1 MNYTEFIHTE
11 LHRYLY
17 NKLYRVMG
25 SEAAIDVIHKIYW
38 YWTCYL
44 TAIVDD
50 NDTGQLEYIIR
61 KAQAEGPLNESFNLY
76 GAFTFD
82 STKEGFHYWN
92 LVSKILENN

>member
-17 NKLYRVMG
+17 NKLYMVMG
-25 SEAAIDVIHKIYW
+25 SEAAIDVIHRIYSS
-38 YWTCYL
+38 
-44 TAIVDD
+44 IEDD

-61 KAQAEGPLNESFNLY
+61 KTQAEGYLYEAFDLY

-82 STKEGFHYWN
+82 STREGFHYWH
-92 LVSKILENN
+92 LVSVILSNN